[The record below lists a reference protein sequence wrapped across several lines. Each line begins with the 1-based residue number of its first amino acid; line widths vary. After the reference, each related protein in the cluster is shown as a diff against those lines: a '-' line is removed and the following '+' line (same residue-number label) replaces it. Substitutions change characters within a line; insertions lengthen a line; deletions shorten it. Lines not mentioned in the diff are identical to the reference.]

1 MAMETQVRQSYMC
14 ACFRRSESSLRP
26 RSGYAVLFWRLVVV
40 YKLFDASTRSLAVVN
55 FGGEMRRIR
64 PSHWSEAVGFGL
76 GLDISTKPHQLF
88 NQP

>member
-1 MAMETQVRQSYMC
+1 VA
-14 ACFRRSESSLRP
+14 
-26 RSGYAVLFWRLVVV
+26 

-64 PSHWSEAVGFGL
+64 PSHWSKAVGFRL
-76 GLDISTKPHQLF
+76 GLDISVILSQKQHQLHHFLLNTKPHQLF